1 MIRICTQIQGVYT
14 DTLMSPQKTAI
25 KSRKRGEIVCRDIS
39 VVPVTEC
46 LEEGRA
52 KNMYSQQKDIIL
64 FY

>member
-1 MIRICTQIQGVYT
+1 MLVLAT
-14 DTLMSPQKTAI
+14 SPQKTAI
-25 KSRKRGEIVCRDIS
+25 KSRKRGEIVCRDIN

-52 KNMYSQQKDIIL
+52 KKMYSQQKEIRL